1 MHDYR
6 RLEVWRR
13 AHRLVLDVYQGTRG
27 FPATERY
34 GLTSQARRA
43 SVSMEVNIAEGSGS
57 GSDLNFARYV
67 QHSIAPSTELECELR
82 LALDLG
88 YLSRSLHEL
97 LDRELGAVRGMLM
110 ALAARLRSN
119 GGAA

>member
-13 AHRLVLDVYQGTRG
+13 AHRLVLDVYHATRG
-27 FPATERY
+27 LPATERY

-57 GSDLNFARYV
+57 GSDLNFARYL
-67 QHSIAPSTELECELR
+67 QHSIASSTELECELR

-88 YLSRSLHEL
+88 YLSRSRHEL
-97 LDRELGAVRGMLM
+97 LDRELGAVRRMLI

>member
-6 RLEVWRR
+6 RLYVWKR
-13 AHRLVLDVYQGTRG
+13 AHMLVLEVYDATRE

-34 GLTSQARRA
+34 GLMSQARRA
-43 SVSMEVNIAEGSGS
+43 SVSIEVNIAEGSGS
-57 GSDLNFARYV
+57 GSDLNFARYL
-67 QHSIAPSTELECELR
+67 QHSIASSTELECELR

-88 YLSRSLHEL
+88 FLSRGRHER
-97 LDRELGAVRGMLM
+97 LDRELGEVRGMLM
-110 ALAARLRSN
+110 ALASRLRSN